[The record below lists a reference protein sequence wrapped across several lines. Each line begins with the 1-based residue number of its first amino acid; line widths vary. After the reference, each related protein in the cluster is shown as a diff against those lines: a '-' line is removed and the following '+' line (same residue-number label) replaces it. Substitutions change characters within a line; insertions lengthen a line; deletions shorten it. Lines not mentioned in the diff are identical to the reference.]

1 MYIQLGMDIQ
11 VDVHIQV
18 GLDIEV
24 NMHIQIGKWVW
35 TCFQVGMHI

>member
-1 MYIQLGMDIQ
+1 MYTQLGMDIQ